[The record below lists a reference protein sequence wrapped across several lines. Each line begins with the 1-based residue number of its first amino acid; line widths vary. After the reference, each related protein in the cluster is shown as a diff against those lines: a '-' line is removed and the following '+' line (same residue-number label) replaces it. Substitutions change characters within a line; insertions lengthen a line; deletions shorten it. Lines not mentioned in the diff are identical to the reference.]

1 MPLAFG
7 EVLQAHSA
15 ALRDAP
21 AISYPGETLTWAEL
35 DSRSA
40 PRASQLIEL
49 GVKPDDFVAI
59 ALPNGVEHHVS
70 SFAAWRAGATPCILP
85 TKLPGRELAQIVSM
99 ARPRVLIRSG
109 GEPVDGVTQIAPESD
124 AGSSADFPSG
134 LAAAHWKA
142 VASGGSTGRPKL
154 IVDHAPARYDERLKG
169 ITALA
174 GMTPGGVILN
184 PGPLYHNGPF
194 LFTSL
199 ALLAGMR
206 VVGMDRFDAEEALRL
221 IERERIEWVC
231 LVPTMM
237 HRIMA
242 LPTQVKA
249 RFDLSSLRRV
259 IHLGAACPPWLKR
272 AWIEWLGAERIFE
285 IYAGTEGAAVLI
297 SGDEWLLKPG
307 SVGKP
312 APGALTIRDDGGDPC
327 PEGMVGEIFFA
338 PQAAANFHY
347 VGAGP
352 RLDRDGGMS
361 IGDLGYL
368 DEDGYL
374 FLSDRRT
381 DLVVRGGANIYPA
394 EVEAALVEHPAIAD
408 AVVLGLPCEE
418 YGARVHAILQSTDE
432 LRLDEIDSFVRARLT
447 GYKCPESYEIVAT
460 ALRDEAG
467 KVRRSALRDERLSW
481 IAEGRQFFVRSR

>member
-206 VVGMDRFDAEEALRL
+206 VV
-221 IERERIEWVC
+221 
-231 LVPTMM
+231 
-237 HRIMA
+237 
-242 LPTQVKA
+242 
-249 RFDLSSLRRV
+249 
-259 IHLGAACPPWLKR
+259 
-272 AWIEWLGAERIFE
+272 
-285 IYAGTEGAAVLI
+285 
-297 SGDEWLLKPG
+297 
-307 SVGKP
+307 
-312 APGALTIRDDGGDPC
+312 
-327 PEGMVGEIFFA
+327 
-338 PQAAANFHY
+338 
-347 VGAGP
+347 
-352 RLDRDGGMS
+352 
-361 IGDLGYL
+361 
-368 DEDGYL
+368 
-374 FLSDRRT
+374 
-381 DLVVRGGANIYPA
+381 
-394 EVEAALVEHPAIAD
+394 
-408 AVVLGLPCEE
+408 
-418 YGARVHAILQSTDE
+418 
-432 LRLDEIDSFVRARLT
+432 
-447 GYKCPESYEIVAT
+447 
-460 ALRDEAG
+460 
-467 KVRRSALRDERLSW
+467 
-481 IAEGRQFFVRSR
+481 

>member
-1 MPLAFG
+1 
-7 EVLQAHSA
+7 
-15 ALRDAP
+15 
-21 AISYPGETLTWAEL
+21 
-35 DSRSA
+35 
-40 PRASQLIEL
+40 
-49 GVKPDDFVAI
+49 
-59 ALPNGVEHHVS
+59 
-70 SFAAWRAGATPCILP
+70 
-85 TKLPGRELAQIVSM
+85 
-99 ARPRVLIRSG
+99 
-109 GEPVDGVTQIAPESD
+109 
-124 AGSSADFPSG
+124 
-134 LAAAHWKA
+134 
-142 VASGGSTGRPKL
+142 
-154 IVDHAPARYDERLKG
+154 
-169 ITALA
+169 
-174 GMTPGGVILN
+174 
-184 PGPLYHNGPF
+184 
-194 LFTSL
+194 
-199 ALLAGMR
+199 
-206 VVGMDRFDAEEALRL
+206 MDRFDAEEALRL

-312 APGALTIRDDGGDPC
+312 APGALTIRDDRGDPC

-347 VGAGP
+347 VGAEP

-394 EVEAALVEHPAIAD
+394 EVEAALMEHPAIAD

-418 YGARVHAILQSTDE
+418 YGARVHAILQSTDQ